1 MYFSFFKLKK
11 WGKKTAAARRHNCA
25 VLPKKKMNI
34 SGGTT
39 MIRYVD
45 CAAAHPG
52 DGSQMHPYKTISQ
65 AAAVAQPGDEILVAP
80 GVYREEVSPRWAGKK
95 GQSIVYRSAVPRGA
109 VITGAEPAKGW
120 QPYQEDT
127 WLLTVP
133 NSFFGAY
140 NPYTTLVWGDWL
152 NQGIPCHTGEVF
164 LGDKSLYE
172 CDSLEKVLHPVPND
186 ESWDVEFTTHTWY
199 TAQSEDGE
207 NTLIYANFQGKDPNK
222 ENVEITVRPHC
233 FYPAQEHVDYIT
245 LTGFVVTK
253 AATQW
258 APPTALQDG
267 MIGPHWSKGWL
278 IENCEV
284 SHSKCSGISLGKYL
298 QQGNDNKWSHY
309 KYKDGTQTQRDC
321 ALIAQIDGWSKET
334 IGSHTVRGCDIHDCG
349 QTGIVGNLGCVFS
362 VIEHNH
368 IHHIN
373 NKRNLAG
380 AEIGGIKFHAAIDV
394 IIRGNHFHHCTRG
407 IWLDW
412 QTQGT
417 RVSGNLFHDNCMA
430 RDYLLQRKNM
440 GGLGLGEDLFIEI
453 AHGPCLV
460 DNNILLS
467 ERAVKLPTQGVAFVH
482 NLIAGSI
489 TAVGRG
495 VKNGSD
501 KYDSTRYTPIH
512 LPHRTEITGFMSI
525 LHGDVR
531 FYNNVFVQQPV
542 REKLAEICAPLPGD
556 TMEWDDNN
564 LVCGTVPYTGYMTQE
579 QWEHC
584 FDGYCGEGCPVNRD
598 RYYMPLPV
606 WTGGNVYFNGA
617 KPADIER
624 DATVDTQHHITL
636 ELKQEDGVYRL
647 ETNMMEYLPT
657 CATITSDTLGL
668 AFEPEERFETPEG
681 ETIVFDTDFYGNTRS
696 ASPVPG
702 PFCN

>member
-1 MYFSFFKLKK
+1 
-11 WGKKTAAARRHNCA
+11 
-25 VLPKKKMNI
+25 
-34 SGGTT
+34 

-45 CAAAHPG
+45 CAASHPG
-52 DGSQMHPYKTISQ
+52 DGSKNCPFRTISQ
-65 AAAVAQPGDEILVAP
+65 AAAVAQPGDEVLVAP
-80 GVYREEVSPRWAGKK
+80 GVYREEVSPRWAGN
-95 GQSIVYRSAVPRGA
+95 QYQPIVYRSAQPRAA
-109 VITGAEPAKGW
+109 VITGAEVVKSW
-120 QPYQEDT
+120 QPYQGDT
-127 WLLTVP
+127 WVVTLP
-133 NSFFGAY
+133 NSFFGSY
-140 NPYTTLVWGDWL
+140 NPYATLISGDWL
-152 NQGIPCHTGEVF
+152 DMGIPCHTGEVF
-164 LGDKSLYE
+164 LNDKSLYE
-172 CDSLEKVLHPVPND
+172 QDSLEKVLQPVEND
-186 ESWDVEFTTHTWY
+186 SSWDIAFTKHTWY
-199 TAQSEDGE
+199 TTQSEDGE
-207 NTLIYANFQGKDPNK
+207 STLIYANFQGKNPNE

-233 FYPAQEHVDYIT
+233 FYPEQEHVNYIT

-267 MIGPHWSKGWL
+267 MIGPHWSKGWV

-298 QQGNDNKWSHY
+298 QQGNDNKWLHY

-394 IIRGNHFHHCTRG
+394 IIRNNHFHHCVRG

-417 RVSGNLFHDNCMA
+417 RVSANLFHDNCMP
-430 RDYLLQRKNM
+430 RDYLLQRKNTM
-440 GGLGLGEDLFIEI
+440 GLGLGEDIFIEI

-467 ERAVKLPTQGVAFVH
+467 ERAIKLPTQGVAFVH
-482 NLIAGSI
+482 NLIAGSV
-489 TAVGRG
+489 TAVGKG
-495 VKNGSD
+495 VKNGSQ

-542 REKLAEICAPLPGD
+542 REQLQEICKPLPGD
-556 TMEWDDNN
+556 PMEWDDNN
-564 LVCGTVPYTGYMTQE
+564 LVCGTLTYSGYMTQE
-579 QWEHC
+579 QWESC
-584 FDGYCGEGCPVNRD
+584 FQGYCGEGCGVNRD

-606 WTGGNVYFNGA
+606 WMGGNVYFNGA
-617 KPADIER
+617 QPADIDT
-624 DATVDTQHHITL
+624 DAVVDTQHHITL
-636 ELKQEDGVYRL
+636 ELKQEDGVYHL
-647 ETNMMEYLPT
+647 DTNLADYLPT
-657 CATITSDTLGL
+657 CQMIDSNTLGL

-681 ETIVFDTDFYGNTRS
+681 EDIVFDTDFYGNKRGV
-696 ASPVPG
+696 APVPG
-702 PFCN
+702 PFAN

>member
-1 MYFSFFKLKK
+1 
-11 WGKKTAAARRHNCA
+11 
-25 VLPKKKMNI
+25 
-34 SGGTT
+34 

-95 GQSIVYRSAVPRGA
+95 GQNIVYRSTVPRGA

-199 TAQSEDGE
+199 TAQSVDGE

-222 ENVEITVRPHC
+222 KNVEITVRPHC

-298 QQGNDNKWSHY
+298 QQGNDNKWSRY

-624 DATVDTQHHITL
+624 DATVDAQHHITL

>member
-1 MYFSFFKLKK
+1 
-11 WGKKTAAARRHNCA
+11 
-25 VLPKKKMNI
+25 
-34 SGGTT
+34 

-298 QQGNDNKWSHY
+298 QQGNDNKWSRY

-624 DATVDTQHHITL
+624 DATVDTRHHITL
-636 ELKQEDGVYRL
+636 ELKQEGGVYRL

>member
-25 VLPKKKMNI
+25 VLPKKKMNV

-109 VITGAEPAKGW
+109 VITGAEPAKDW

>member
-1 MYFSFFKLKK
+1 
-11 WGKKTAAARRHNCA
+11 
-25 VLPKKKMNI
+25 
-34 SGGTT
+34 

-45 CAAAHPG
+45 CHAAHPG
-52 DGSQMHPYKTISQ
+52 DGSKNRPFRTISQ
-65 AAAVAQPGDEILVAP
+65 AAFVAQAGDEVLVAP
-80 GVYREEVSPRWAGKK
+80 GVYREKVSPRWAGTKEAP
-95 GQSIVYRSAVPRGA
+95 ITYRSAVPRAA
-109 VITGAEPAKGW
+109 VITGAEPVKNW
-120 QPYQEDT
+120 EPYQGDV
-127 WLLTVP
+127 WTVTIP
-133 NSFFGAY
+133 NAAFGAY

-152 NQGIPCHTGEVF
+152 DQIVPCHTGDVF
-164 LGDKSLYE
+164 LGEKSLYE
-172 CDSLEKVLHPVPND
+172 QDSLEKVLHPTPND
-186 ESWDVEFTTHTWY
+186 ASWDIEFTKYTWY
-199 TAQSEDGE
+199 TTQTEDGE
-207 NTLIYANFQGKDPNK
+207 STVLYANFQGKNPN
-222 ENVEITVRPHC
+222 EEDVEITYRPHC
-233 FYPAQEHVDYIT
+233 FYPEQEHVNYIT

-267 MIGPHWSKGWL
+267 MIGPHWSKGWV
-278 IENCEV
+278 IDNCEV
-284 SHSKCSGISLGKYL
+284 SNSKCSGISLGKYL

-334 IGSHTVRGCDIHDCG
+334 IGSHTVRNCDIHDCG

-362 VIEHNH
+362 VIENNH

-394 IIRGNHFHHCTRG
+394 IIRNNHFHHCVRG

-417 RVSGNLFHDNCMA
+417 RVTGNLFHDNCMP
-430 RDYLLQRKNM
+430 RDYLLQRKNTA
-440 GGLGLGEDLFIEI
+440 GLGLGEDIFIEI

-460 DNNILLS
+460 DNNIMLS

-482 NLIAGSI
+482 NLIAGSV

-542 REKLAEICAPLPGD
+542 REGLKEICAPLPGD
-556 TMEWDDNN
+556 PMEWDDCN
-564 LVCGTVPYTGYMTQE
+564 LVCGTVSYTGYKTQA
-579 QWEHC
+579 QWESC
-584 FDGYCGEGCPVNRD
+584 FEGYCGEGCGVNRD

-606 WTGGNVYFNGA
+606 WMGGNVYFNGA
-617 KPADIER
+617 KPADVDK
-624 DATVDTQHHITL
+624 DAVVDNQHHITL
-636 ELKQEDGVYRL
+636 ELKEENGKTWL
-647 ETNMMEYLPT
+647 ESNFREFLSV
-657 CATITSDTLGL
+657 AQLITSDTLGM
-668 AFEPEERFETPEG
+668 AFEPEERFETPNG
-681 ETIVFDTDFYGNTRS
+681 ETIVFDTNFEGNKRTNIVS
-696 ASPVPG
+696 G
-702 PFCN
+702 PF

>member
-1 MYFSFFKLKK
+1 
-11 WGKKTAAARRHNCA
+11 
-25 VLPKKKMNI
+25 
-34 SGGTT
+34 

-199 TAQSEDGE
+199 TAQSEAGE

>member
-1 MYFSFFKLKK
+1 
-11 WGKKTAAARRHNCA
+11 
-25 VLPKKKMNI
+25 
-34 SGGTT
+34 

-120 QPYQEDT
+120 QPYQGDT

-186 ESWDVEFTTHTWY
+186 ESWDMEFTTHTWY

-298 QQGNDNKWSHY
+298 QQGNDNKWSRY

-624 DATVDTQHHITL
+624 DATVDAQHHITL

>member
-1 MYFSFFKLKK
+1 
-11 WGKKTAAARRHNCA
+11 
-25 VLPKKKMNI
+25 
-34 SGGTT
+34 

-52 DGSQMHPYKTISQ
+52 DGSAQRPYKTISQ
-65 AAAVAQPGDEILVAP
+65 AAAAAMPGDEVVVAP
-80 GVYREEVSPRWAGKK
+80 GVYREEVSPRFAGTERAP
-95 GQSIVYRSAVPRGA
+95 IVYRSAVPRGA
-109 VITGAEPAKGW
+109 VITGAERAESWERYRG
-120 QPYQEDT
+120 DV

-133 NSFFGAY
+133 NRFFGGY

-164 LGDKSLYE
+164 LNDKSLYE
-172 CDSLEKVLHPVPND
+172 QDTLEKVLEPQFYYG
-186 ESWDVEFTTHTWY
+186 SWDVEFTKHTWY
-199 TAQSEDGE
+199 TQQSQDGE
-207 NTLIYANFQGKDPNK
+207 STLIYANFQGKNPNE

-233 FYPAQEHVDYIT
+233 FYPAAEHVNYIT
-245 LTGFVVTK
+245 LSGFLVTK

-267 MIGPHWSKGWL
+267 MIGPHWSKGWV

-309 KYKDGTQTQRDC
+309 KYKDGAQTQRDC
-321 ALIAQIDGWSKET
+321 SLIAQIDGWSKET

-362 VIEHNH
+362 LIENNH

-373 NKRNLAG
+373 NKRNLSG

-394 IIRGNHFHHCTRG
+394 TIRNNHFHHCTRG
-407 IWLDW
+407 VWLDW

-417 RVSGNLFHDNCMA
+417 RVSRNLFHDNCLPY
-430 RDYLLQRKNM
+430 DYLLRPENLA
-440 GGLGLGEDLFIEI
+440 GLGLGEDLFIEI

-482 NLIAGSI
+482 NLFGGSI

-495 VKNGSD
+495 VKNGTE

-512 LPHRTEITGFMSI
+512 LPHRTEITGFMSV

-542 REKLAEICAPLPGD
+542 REGLAELLSGSRD
-556 TMEWDDNN
+556 NDWDDGN
-564 LVCGTVPYTGYMTQE
+564 LTVGTLSYSGYMTEE
-579 QWEHC
+579 QWKRC
-584 FDGYCGEGCPVNRD
+584 FEGYCGEGCDVSRD

-606 WTGGNVYFNGA
+606 WTGGNVFFNGA
-617 KPADIER
+617 KPADIEE
-624 DATVDTQHHITL
+624 DYTEDTRHHITL
-636 ELKQEDGVYRL
+636 ELREEEGRYRL
-647 ETNMMEYLPT
+647 ETNLMAYLPE
-657 CATITSDTLGL
+657 ARLITSQTLGM
-668 AFEPEERFETPEG
+668 AFEPEERFETPDG
-681 ETIVFDTDFYGNTRS
+681 QDIVFDTDFYGGSRLEN
-696 ASPVPG
+696 PVAG
-702 PFCN
+702 PFSK

>member
-1 MYFSFFKLKK
+1 
-11 WGKKTAAARRHNCA
+11 
-25 VLPKKKMNI
+25 
-34 SGGTT
+34 

-45 CAAAHPG
+45 CAAALAG
-52 DGSQMHPYKTISQ
+52 DGSEKRPFKTISQ
-65 AAAVAQPGDEILVAP
+65 AAAVAMPGDEILVAP
-80 GVYREEVSPRWAGKK
+80 GVYREDVSPRYAGT
-95 GQSIVYRSAVPRGA
+95 QRQPIVYRSSVPRGA
-109 VITGAEPAKGW
+109 VITGAERITGW
-120 QPYQEDT
+120 VPYQGDV
-127 WLLTVP
+127 WQVKLD
-133 NSFFGAY
+133 NRFFGNH
-140 NPYTTLVWGDWL
+140 NPYTTLVFGDWL
-152 NQGIPCHTGEVF
+152 NQGIPAHTGEVF
-164 LGDKSLYE
+164 LNDKSLYE
-172 CDSLEKVLHPVPND
+172 QDTLEKVLHPEFYD
-186 ESWDVEFTTHTWY
+186 GSWDRDFTKHTWY
-199 TAQSEDGE
+199 TQQSEDGE
-207 NTLIYANFQGKDPNK
+207 STLIYANFQGKNPNE

-233 FYPAQEHVDYIT
+233 FWPQAEHVNYIT

-258 APPTALQDG
+258 APPTALQEG
-267 MIGPHWSKGWL
+267 MIGPHWSKGWV
-278 IENCEV
+278 IEDCEV

-309 KYKDGTQTQRDC
+309 KYKDGAQTQRDC
-321 ALIAQIDGWSKET
+321 SLIAQIDGWSKET
-334 IGSHTVRGCDIHDCG
+334 IGSHTVRNCDIHVCG

-362 VIEHNH
+362 VIENCH

-394 IIRGNHFHHCTRG
+394 IIRDCHFHHCTRG

-417 RVSGNLFHDNCMA
+417 RVSRCLFHDNCMPY
-430 RDYLLQRKNM
+430 DYLLKKENRE
-440 GGLGLGEDLFIEI
+440 GLGLGEDLFIEI

-482 NLIAGSI
+482 NLFGGAIA
-489 TAVGRG
+489 AVGRG
-495 VKNGSD
+495 VKNGSV

-512 LPHRTEITGFMSI
+512 MPHRTEITGFMSI

-542 REKLAEICAPLPGD
+542 REKMLEMVAD
-556 TMEWDDNN
+556 YKDNEWEDEN
-564 LVCGTVPYTGYMTQE
+564 LTAGTLTYSGYMTE
-579 QWEHC
+579 DQWKAC
-584 FDGYCGEGCPVNRD
+584 FEGYCGEGAAQSRD

-617 KPADIER
+617 QPADIEE
-624 DATVDTQHHITL
+624 DFTLDTQHHITL
-636 ELKQEDGVYRL
+636 ELKQENGQYRL
-647 ETNMMEYLPT
+647 EINLMEYLPQ
-657 CATITSDTLGL
+657 AKLITSDTLGM

-681 ETIVFDTDFYGNTRS
+681 EDIIFDTDFYGDSRLNNLV
-696 ASPVPG
+696 AG
-702 PFCN
+702 PFSK

>member
-1 MYFSFFKLKK
+1 
-11 WGKKTAAARRHNCA
+11 
-25 VLPKKKMNI
+25 
-34 SGGTT
+34 

-52 DGSQMHPYKTISQ
+52 DGSELHPFKTISQ
-65 AAAVAQPGDEILVAP
+65 AAAVAMPGDEVLVAP
-80 GVYREEVSPRWAGKK
+80 GVYREEVSPRWAGIRSKP
-95 GQSIVYRSAVPRGA
+95 IVYRSAVPRAA
-109 VITGAEPAKGW
+109 VITGAEVVKNW
-120 QPYQEDT
+120 EPYRGDT
-127 WLLTVP
+127 WLTAIP

-152 NQGIPCHTGEVF
+152 NMGLPCHTGEVF
-164 LGDKSLYE
+164 LNDKSLYE
-172 CDSLEKVLHPVPND
+172 QPALEKVLEPAEND
-186 ESWDVEFTTHTWY
+186 ESWDREFTRYTWY
-199 TAQSEDGE
+199 TRQSDDGMR
-207 NTLIYANFQGKDPNK
+207 TLIYANFQGKDPNAEK
-222 ENVEITVRPHC
+222 VEITVRPHC
-233 FYPAQEHVDYIT
+233 FYPEQEHVNYIT

-267 MIGPHWSKGWL
+267 MIGPHWSKGWV
-278 IENCEV
+278 IENCEI

-298 QQGNDNKWSHY
+298 QQGNDNKWSRC
-309 KYKDGTQTQRDC
+309 KYKDGAQTQRDC
-321 ALIAQIDGWSKET
+321 ALIAQIDGWSRET

-362 VIEHNH
+362 VIENNH

-380 AEIGGIKFHAAIDV
+380 AEIGGIKLHAAIDV
-394 IIRGNHFHHCTRG
+394 IIRHNHFHHCTRG
-407 IWLDW
+407 VWLDW
-412 QTQGT
+412 QAQGT
-417 RVSGNLFHDNCMA
+417 RVSANLFHDNCMA
-430 RDYLLQRKNM
+430 RDYLLQRRNM

-453 AHGPCLV
+453 AHGPTLV

-482 NLIAGSI
+482 NLIAGAI

-495 VKNGSD
+495 VKNGSET
-501 KYDSTRYTPIH
+501 YDSTRYTPIH
-512 LPHRTEITGFMSI
+512 MPHRTEITGFMSI

-542 REKLAEICAPLPGD
+542 REKLAQICAPAPGD

-564 LVCGTVPYTGYMTQE
+564 LRCGTVPYTGYMTQA
-579 QWEHC
+579 QWESC
-584 FDGYCGEGCPVNRD
+584 FEGYCGEGSPDNRD

-606 WTGGNVYFNGA
+606 WMGGNVYFNGA
-617 KPADIER
+617 EPADIDP
-624 DATVDTQHHITL
+624 DATVDTGHHITL
-636 ELKQEDGVYRL
+636 ELKQDGGIYRL
-647 ETNMMEYLPT
+647 ETNMMQYLPQVHM
-657 CATITSDTLGL
+657 IDSDTLGL

-681 ETIVFDTDFYGNTRS
+681 ETITFDTDFYGNERPST
-696 ASPVPG
+696 PLPG
-702 PFCN
+702 PFAS